1 MLALKDVHV
10 SYGPTAVLRG
20 VSLDVPRGAIV
31 ALLGGNG
38 SGKSTTLN
46 TISGF
51 VRPRRG
57 HVIFDGTPIE
67 GRPTDAIV
75 AAGLVQVPQ
84 GREVFARMTVAEN
97 LELGAVTRRDAAA
110 VRRELEHVLEQFPRL
125 RGRLKQAA
133 GTLSG
138 GEQQMLAVARALMAA
153 PRVLLMDE
161 PSAGLAPTVV
171 DELIEHIAA
180 LRHRGMTVLLVEQ
193 NVGAA
198 LAVAE
203 RVYVLKDGVVAL
215 SGDAKDFEDNP
226 DIVRAYFGR

>member
-1 MLALKDVHV
+1 VLELRDVQV

-20 VSLDVPRGAIV
+20 VSFHVPPGAIV

-38 SGKSTTLN
+38 SGKSTALN

-57 HVIFDGTPIE
+57 HVVFEGAPIE
-67 GRPTDAIV
+67 GRATDAIV
-75 AAGLVQVPQ
+75 AAGIAQVPQ
-84 GREVFARMTVAEN
+84 GREVFAKMTVAEN
-97 LELGAVTRRDAAA
+97 LELGAVTRRERAA
-110 VRRELEHVLEQFPRL
+110 VRRDLDEALEQFPVL
-125 RGRLKQAA
+125 RGRLKQVA

-138 GEQQMLAVARALMAA
+138 GEQQMLAIARALMAA
-153 PRVLLMDE
+153 PRLLLMDE
-161 PSAGLAPTVV
+161 PSAGLAPRAI

-180 LRHRGMTVLLVEQ
+180 LRRRGLTMLLVEQ

-198 LAVAE
+198 LSVAE
-203 RVYVLKDGVVAL
+203 RVYVLRDGVVAL
-215 SGDAKDFEDNP
+215 SGEAKDFEDNP